1 MSRRDLTIK
10 WLLYA
15 ALTLPFLFVQ
25 QYLLNGVEFFGVH
38 PFILPLLSATV
49 AIFESRGESA
59 FFAVA
64 FGLVCDL
71 LMPSVF
77 PCFYAL
83 SFLLTALLVGLI
95 VGRVILPGFPCALI
109 CSAIAS
115 AINGFLYLFFLVY
128 NTNFAFTDALDLI
141 GLELVLTLPA
151 ALVLFP
157 VYRWLFRR
165 IHNE

>member
-15 ALTLPFLFVQ
+15 ALTLPFLLIQ
-25 QYLLNGVEFFGVH
+25 QFLLNGLEPWGIH
-38 PFILPLLSATV
+38 PFILPLLGATV
-49 AIFESRGESA
+49 AILESRTESA

-64 FGLVCDL
+64 LGLLCDF
-71 LMPSVF
+71 LMPSVI

-83 SFLLTALLVGLI
+83 SFFVTAVLVGLI

-109 CSAIAS
+109 CGALALF
-115 AINGFLYLFFLVY
+115 INSLLYFFFLIY
-128 NTNFAFTDALDLI
+128 DTNFVVLDAFLLS
-141 GLELVLTLPA
+141 LRELLLSLPA
-151 ALVLFP
+151 ALLLFP
-157 VYRWLFRR
+157 LYRWLSRR